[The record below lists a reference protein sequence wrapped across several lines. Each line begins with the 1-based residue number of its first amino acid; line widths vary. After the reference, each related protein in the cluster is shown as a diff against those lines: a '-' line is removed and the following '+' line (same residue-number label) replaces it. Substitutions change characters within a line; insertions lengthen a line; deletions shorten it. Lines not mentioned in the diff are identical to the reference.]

1 MFSEELFEIILN
13 LGKSWKVSKV
23 VADLKI
29 EEVDVFVEYID
40 DKADN
45 LSTNAVCAIYDHAP
59 IRRWRH
65 LDTMQYKTFINC
77 CVPRIKDS
85 TGKVKTIKVP
95 WADEYERHTYLFER
109 VAIDI
114 LQSTKN
120 QTKTAQ
126 LLRCGFNVINSI
138 MHNSVARGLNKR
150 PKNHCFEHISI
161 DEKSFKHGHSYVT
174 VVSDPLTGV
183 VIEVSENRDYSAC
196 RKILKDI
203 VKPGNK
209 VKTVSMDMWKP
220 YINATKD
227 IIPNAEIVHDKF
239 HLVKIMN
246 DAVDKV
252 RKREVRQHE
261 ALKNTKY
268 LFLKNPENQTEKQR
282 IKFETITSV
291 NYEVSRAWR
300 VKENFRAI
308 FGCKSI
314 KEASILLVRW
324 MGNAIQTNI
333 IEVIKVV
340 ETYKAHLRGVINAMV
355 ETFTNAMAERLNGKI
370 QEVKACGRGYRRFE
384 NFRNAILFFHGG
396 LCLYPLK

>member
-1 MFSEELFEIILN
+1 MFSEELFDIILN

-23 VADLKI
+23 VANLKI
-29 EEVDVFVEYID
+29 QEVDVFVEYIG

-45 LSTNAVCAIYDHAP
+45 PSTNAVCPIYDHAP
-59 IRRWRH
+59 IRRRRH
-65 LDTMQYKTFINC
+65 LNTMQYKTFINC
-77 CVPRIKDS
+77 CVPGIKDS

-150 PKNHCFEHISI
+150 PKDHCFEHISI

-183 VIEVSENRDYSAC
+183 VIEVAENRDYSAC
-196 RKILKDI
+196 RKILNEI

-209 VKTVSMDMWKP
+209 VKTASMDMWKP

-239 HLVKIMN
+239 HLVKMMN

-252 RKREVRQHE
+252 RKREVKQHE
-261 ALKNTKY
+261 ALRNTKY
-268 LFLKNPENQTEKQR
+268 LFLKNPGNQTEKQR

-314 KEASILLVRW
+314 KEASILLNKKSAKSLTSLIFVS
-324 MGNAIQTNI
+324 GNCLILLI
-333 IEVIKVV
+333 VFSIKSCLFKV
-340 ETYKAHLRGVINAMV
+340 KI
-355 ETFTNAMAERLNGKI
+355 FTNLIIGCIHSQITPISFPSKNIPPFHSFGKFTIFDRLKRI
-370 QEVKACGRGYRRFE
+370 DED
-384 NFRNAILFFHGG
+384 H
-396 LCLYPLK
+396 